1 MNQKDSSNEQLFFND
16 HYRSFEIFFAHLNYV
31 FCSFKP
37 LFGSFEL
44 CSPHLSFFFLDS
56 FEQFVHDLNFN
67 S

>member
-44 CSPHLSFFFLDS
+44 CSPHLSFFFLT
-56 FEQFVHDLNFN
+56 HLNN
-67 S
+67 LYMT